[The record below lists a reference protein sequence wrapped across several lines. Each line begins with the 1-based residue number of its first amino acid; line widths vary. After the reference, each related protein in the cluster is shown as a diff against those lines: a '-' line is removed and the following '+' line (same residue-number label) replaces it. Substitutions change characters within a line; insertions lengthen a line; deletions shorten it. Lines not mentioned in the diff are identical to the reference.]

1 MRRRHRFSRVGLAL
15 FLIPVFLSTALL
27 YGMAPADAAPAKS
40 SPPTQQPA
48 PSQSTTISGTDPL
61 GVPED
66 PLGRQSEQ
74 QAPEISIGVDVRDGH
89 LIVRGVDI
97 WGPGR
102 VPLVTRSWTGV
113 GGSPSGAG
121 YWQFNHHLNAS
132 AGSASA
138 TVLEPDGNIST
149 YRFLQQI
156 GTGAS
161 RTWVYAKDVGS
172 YGRFEAPVTCESCNG
187 EFGCGPTICYLASGG
202 AYTVYLPKGM
212 IHRYSRGLLS

>member
-1 MRRRHRFSRVGLAL
+1 
-15 FLIPVFLSTALL
+15 
-27 YGMAPADAAPAKS
+27 
-40 SPPTQQPA
+40 
-48 PSQSTTISGTDPL
+48 
-61 GVPED
+61 
-66 PLGRQSEQ
+66 
-74 QAPEISIGVDVRDGH
+74 
-89 LIVRGVDI
+89 
-97 WGPGR
+97 
-102 VPLVTRSWTGV
+102 
-113 GGSPSGAG
+113 
-121 YWQFNHHLNAS
+121 NHHLNAS

-212 IHRYSRGLLS
+212 IHRYSSGLLSQEQDANGNLTTYAFTTLVEQAGPYIASVTDPVGRVTTYGYEAYNRVCNTGNVRSRLF